1 MEPFHEVQITLCVFN
16 KTNDKNLKSPD
27 AQTLNAPWSIVR
39 HCESYCV
46 VLRFA
51 FSSDKRNILFS
62 VLTTWLTTQGR
73 VSHFV
78 VVSGGPWYI
87 LRVWFWCHQMSLYDV
102 SSPLPPCAWRP
113 DSRTSWPSSPPWPS
127 RWPCTDSPRPGSGTR
142 LRGQRPRP
150 HSPRGWQR
158 PGARSPPAPASRNC
172 LQKSLIQWEIGYSQ
186 EGRRGVIIQSKN
198 NLKFPH
204 EEVRP
209 SPWLKLCQV
218 SLSMFVFTRLPS
230 PLLKC

>member
-78 VVSGGPWYI
+78 LVSGGPWYI

-113 DSRTSWPSSPPWPS
+113 DSRTSWLSSPPWPS
-127 RWPCTDSPRPGSGTR
+127 RWPCTDSPCPGSGPR

-158 PGARSPPAPASRNC
+158 PGARSPPAPASLSPKVTDPMRDR
-172 LQKSLIQWEIGYSQ
+172 IFTGGE
-186 EGRRGVIIQSKN
+186 EGRDNSIKEQLKVSAWGSQTLAVIKTLS
-198 NLKFPH
+198 
-204 EEVRP
+204 
-209 SPWLKLCQV
+209 
-218 SLSMFVFTRLPS
+218 SLSFNV
-230 PLLKC
+230 CIH